1 MKYIMLEQK
10 LKDGMV
16 QYVPII
22 FPKGLVHADV
32 AKSMIACANE
42 TFKGEP
48 FTVVSAGEIN
58 VDMPRTYGNSETL
71 LVESSPLDRLIINA
85 IDYQPFYE
93 LTLHRKP

>member
-1 MKYIMLEQK
+1 MLEQK

-16 QYVPII
+16 QYVPVI

-48 FTVVSAGEIN
+48 FTVVSAGEIRIDFPF
-58 VDMPRTYGNSETL
+58 VSGNSDTL
-71 LVESSPLDRLIINA
+71 GVSSFCLDGHIVNA

-93 LTLHRKP
+93 QTLHRKP